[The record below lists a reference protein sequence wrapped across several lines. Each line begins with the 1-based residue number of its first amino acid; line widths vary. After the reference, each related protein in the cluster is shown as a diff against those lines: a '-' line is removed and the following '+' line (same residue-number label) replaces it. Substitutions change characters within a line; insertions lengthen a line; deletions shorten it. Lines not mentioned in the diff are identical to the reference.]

1 MHGPRRHQLNEA
13 VQAVPREEG
22 AIGGEKEEEAVGEKK
37 EEGAVGGEESEEEEA
52 LQVLYE
58 SLSIEE
64 PAPAPITPAP
74 RPTETPRQS
83 HSRGRGVLMYTR
95 ERSVSRIGW
104 VRSSGAEQQEDN

>member
-13 VQAVPREEG
+13 VQAVPREKR
-22 AIGGEKEEEAVGEKK
+22 AIGGEKEEGAVGEKK
-37 EEGAVGGEESEEEEA
+37 EEGAVEGEESEEEEA

-83 HSRGRGVLMYTR
+83 RSRGRGVLMYTR
-95 ERSVSRIGW
+95 ERSFSRIGW
-104 VRSSGAEQQEDN
+104 VRRLAEQQEDN